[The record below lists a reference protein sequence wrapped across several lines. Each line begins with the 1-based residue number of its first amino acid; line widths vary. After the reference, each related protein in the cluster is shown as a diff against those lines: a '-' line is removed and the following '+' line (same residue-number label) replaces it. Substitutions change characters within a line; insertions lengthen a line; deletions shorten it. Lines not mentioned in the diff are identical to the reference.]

1 MRIICRQIVLLFS
14 GFWGLA
20 MGAFPSS
27 VQIGKV
33 CSDGVCM
40 WLVVA
45 DIRKWVK
52 WVADKQFRETFS
64 SSLPLCFPP
73 LPFSPLQKDFLFSA
87 GSVGIHPG
95 QPTHAFSA
103 HSPISTFTYSRLSRI
118 EISWGKVFGEFG
130 WFYMIFIF
138 ILFSKA

>member
-40 WLVVA
+40 RLVVA

-64 SSLPLCFPP
+64 SFLPLCFLL
-73 LPFSPLQKDFLFSA
+73 LPSSPLQKDFLFSA
-87 GSVGIHPG
+87 GSFGIHPG
-95 QPTHAFSA
+95 QPTLPFST
-103 HSPISTFTYSRLSRI
+103 HNPISTFGYSRLSRI
-118 EISWGKVFGEFG
+118 EISWGKAFGEFG
-130 WFYMIFIF
+130 C
-138 ILFSKA
+138 ILYDIYFDLFL